1 MKTKILAAA
10 AAGILCLGLAT
21 GASATVLS
29 FGINNSGNTTL
40 TPAGDIQAGTTQK
53 TLGGTQTVAGLS
65 DVGGESGL
73 VNGGAL
79 TFSTLTLNTT
89 NGLFAFTISGGNL
102 VFSFTS
108 VSQVVIHPTAV
119 DFAGSISEQF
129 NGTVTGDTSADQLY
143 LGQTVSISETCTQT
157 GPSATITCSESL
169 ITPGLPVTTPEPATL
184 TILGFGLAGLGVMRR
199 RRAA

>member
-10 AAGILCLGLAT
+10 AAGILFLGLAT

-29 FGINNSGNTTL
+29 FGINNSGATTL

-53 TLGGTQTVAGLS
+53 TLSGTQTVAGIS

-73 VNGGAL
+73 ANGDTL

-89 NGLFAFTISGGNL
+89 DGLFAFTISGGNL

-108 VSQVVIHPTAV
+108 ISQVVIHPTLV

-129 NGTVTGDTSADQLY
+129 NGTVTGDTSVDQLY

-157 GPSATITCSESL
+157 GPGATITCSESL
-169 ITPGLPVTTPEPATL
+169 ITPGLPVNTPEPATL
-184 TILGFGLAGLGVMRR
+184 TILGLGLAGLGVMRR